1 MKLQWKNPRT
11 DGAPERIAP
20 CFIKVGNS
28 VQIAYW
34 RDDANEWDNM
44 TYGWLPRVYDDEGAY
59 PIDVIAWAYIPDE
72 LLDEFNFEHCKCYK
86 PNYYGDNK
94 NRCFGTK
101 EIEICSCGG
110 NRLRCNFY
118 D

>member
-1 MKLQWKNPRT
+1 MKLQWKNPRI

-72 LLDEFNFEHCKCYK
+72 LLDEFNLK
-86 PNYYGDNK
+86 G
-94 NRCFGTK
+94 
-101 EIEICSCGG
+101 
-110 NRLRCNFY
+110 
-118 D
+118 